1 MSDIRPEGNIGRP
14 EENTGRPEQRAT
26 PPEPGTGPAPTPP
39 PPESGTGPPPLP
51 PEGST
56 GPSEGPAG
64 PAAAGPPTGGAPE
77 ADTGRAEEDP
87 AARIAD
93 LEDRWRRALADLDNF
108 RKRAA
113 RDAERQRVGERART
127 SAEWL
132 PVLDNLERALE
143 HADADPRV
151 VMQGVRSVLDQAMD
165 VINRLGFP
173 RREDEGQP
181 FDPTRHEAV
190 STDATSDAPDGTIVQ
205 VVRPGYGDGE
215 TQLRPAQVVVAK
227 GRGNGAVP

>member
-1 MSDIRPEGNIGRP
+1 MSDMRPDDE
-14 EENTGRPEQRAT
+14 TGRPEQPVS
-26 PPEPGTGPAPTPP
+26 PPGPD
-39 PPESGTGPPPLP
+39 
-51 PEGST
+51 
-56 GPSEGPAG
+56 
-64 PAAAGPPTGGAPE
+64 TGGPG
-77 ADTGRAEEDP
+77 ADTGRPEAETARPEEDP
-87 AARIAD
+87 GAKIAE

-113 RDAERQRVGERART
+113 RDAERLRAGERART

-143 HADADPRV
+143 HADADPGV

>member
-1 MSDIRPEGNIGRP
+1 MSDMRPDDETGRPGQPVSPPDENAGRP
-14 EENTGRPEQRAT
+14 EEPVSRPGPETGGPGPETGGPGGDTGRPEAETAR
-26 PPEPGTGPAPTPP
+26 
-39 PPESGTGPPPLP
+39 
-51 PEGST
+51 
-56 GPSEGPAG
+56 
-64 PAAAGPPTGGAPE
+64 PE
-77 ADTGRAEEDP
+77 ADP
-87 AARIAD
+87 AAKIAE

-113 RDAERQRVGERART
+113 RDAERQRAGERART

-143 HADADPRV
+143 HAEADPRV
-151 VMQGVRSVLDQAMD
+151 VIQGVRSVLDQAME

-173 RREDEGQP
+173 RREDEGQL

-190 STDATSDAPDGTIVQ
+190 STDAASDAPDGTIVQ

-227 GRGNGAVP
+227 GRGNGPVP